1 MRDLGVDP
9 FTWVGLALFLLTVLA
24 LRSIWT
30 SGGHARKVKFIWSVL
45 AFFPLLGPLGWFV
58 LGRSRRRRR

>member
-9 FTWVGLALFLLTVLA
+9 FTWVGLALLLLAVLA

-30 SGGHARKVKFIWSVL
+30 SGGHARKVKVILSVIAL
-45 AFFPLLGPLGWFV
+45 VPLLGPLGWFV
-58 LGRSRRRRR
+58 LGRSRLRR